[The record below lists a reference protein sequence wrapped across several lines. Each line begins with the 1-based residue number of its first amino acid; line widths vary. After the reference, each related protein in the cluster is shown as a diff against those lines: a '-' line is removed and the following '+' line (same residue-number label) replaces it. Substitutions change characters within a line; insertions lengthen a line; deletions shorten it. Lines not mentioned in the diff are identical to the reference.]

1 MAFCVCVCV
10 RARVHCSRP
19 AHDRFRYA
27 IPLCFWRQKFIVNA
41 QLRSLSRIIL
51 HSMFHAWRSFL
62 MQLEQ
67 RARLSNKVRIIQC
80 G

>member
-1 MAFCVCVCV
+1 LL
-10 RARVHCSRP
+10 P
-19 AHDRFRYA
+19 
-27 IPLCFWRQKFIVNA
+27 QKFIVNA

-62 MQLEQ
+62 VQLEQ
-67 RARLSNKVRIIQC
+67 RARLSNRVRIMQR